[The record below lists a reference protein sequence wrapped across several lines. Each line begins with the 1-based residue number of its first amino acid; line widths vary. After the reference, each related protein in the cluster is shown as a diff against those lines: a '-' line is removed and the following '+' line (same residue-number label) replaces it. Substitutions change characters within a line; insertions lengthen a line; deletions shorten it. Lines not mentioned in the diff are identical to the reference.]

1 MVSCFLCW
9 RQRWLFSFFIRICKK
24 SQHAPNFVVSRCVV
38 RSSYITKVNRIHFIG
53 NKIKKVREKKLCTT
67 VAGWTSGG
75 AERMD
80 GIICY
85 FSNPLHPLHLLVL
98 FEFLAPTSAKRSSVR
113 NVYTT
118 IKNTSHKAHA
128 ATIASS

>member
-9 RQRWLFSFFIRICKK
+9 RQRWLFSFFIRICK
-24 SQHAPNFVVSRCVV
+24 SQHAPNFVVVWFY
-38 RSSYITKVNRIHFIG
+38 SYNTKVNRIHFIG